1 MFKIRFKISLIK
13 SIIFT
18 CRILSGIFI
27 FLLCGVALCNSDDF
41 NECPPGISELAYF
54 AAAGRRNAPKNQN
67 RFALIYSVPYST
79 GTKYFTEN
87 GSYETIYDLLA
98 NEDISHYEG
107 VAIECRECMNDI
119 GFQKTLTKIFNENG
133 VKNLF
138 FWPNEEWRK
147 ARQIFLDRTTGK
159 VRGKITAAESGE
171 PLFRTFVSTGS
182 SGIDDADEN
191 GEYEIDHIEPG
202 IVKLV
207 TSRRDRESLEA
218 EVLIEARKTIKHN
231 FVLTKAK
238 AACCKLEG
246 EWKIELILTSG
257 EGLFNRKP
265 DLVGET
271 ASGRV
276 IFSSKYKHPTSK
288 CIPDYSDD
296 ILDEFGKYDIDLTSI
311 FGKNLKTLTSLSD
324 TGPLKEVSGS
334 ISHYDKVYIDFIPC
348 ISHNA
353 ISLNGKIVNNAEIS
367 GKWVLRGYK
376 NKVRGTFKMDRVV
389 AP

>member
-1 MFKIRFKISLIK
+1 MFKIRFKLLPYK
-13 SIIFT
+13 SIIFAY
-18 CRILSGIFI
+18 RIILGIFI
-27 FLLCGVALCNSDDF
+27 ILFYGVALCNSDDLS
-41 NECPPGISELAYF
+41 ECPPEISELAYF
-54 AAAGRRNAPKNQN
+54 AAAGLENTPINQN
-67 RFALIYSVPYST
+67 RFALIYSVPYPS
-79 GTKYFTEN
+79 GSKYFTKN
-87 GSYETIYDLLA
+87 GSHETLYDLLA
-98 NEDISHYEG
+98 AEDMSHYEG
-107 VAIECRECMNDI
+107 VAVECQECEHDND
-119 GFQKTLTKIFNENG
+119 FQKTLTKILNEHG
-133 VKNLF
+133 VENIL

-171 PLFRTFVSTGS
+171 PLLRTVVSTGS
-182 SGIDDADEN
+182 GADNTDEN
-191 GEYEIDHIEPG
+191 GEYEIAHQEPG

-207 TSRRDRESLEA
+207 TRRRDREAVEA
-218 EVLIEARKTIKHN
+218 EVLIEARKTIQHD

-246 EWKIELILTSG
+246 AWMVELILTHD
-257 EGLFNRKP
+257 EGLFLRKP

-276 IFSSKYKHPTSK
+276 IFSSKYKKLSN

-311 FGKNLKTLTSLSD
+311 FGENLKTFTSLSD
-324 TGPLKEVSGS
+324 TDPLKEVSGT

-348 ISHNA
+348 MSHNA
-353 ISLNGKIVNNAEIS
+353 ISLNGKIVNNAEIT

-376 NKVRGTFKMDRVV
+376 NEVRGTFKMDRVV